1 MTTMADFLMMTRKY
15 EGIIILNTIG
25 KDEAIDKMINRV
37 GKTIEDEGGKL
48 EQIDRLGR
56 KEFAYPSN
64 KLAAGFYVNYFFE
77 AEPSAIERIRNA
89 LKLNDEV
96 HVQHYQLIAA

>member
-1 MTTMADFLMMTRKY
+1 MKRKY
-15 EGIIILNTIG
+15 EGVIILNTIG

-37 GKTIEDEGGKL
+37 GETIEAQGGKL

-64 KLAAGFYVNYFFE
+64 KISAGFYVNYYFE
-77 AEPSAIERIRNA
+77 AAPADLENIRST
-89 LKLNDEV
+89 LKLSEDV
-96 HVQHYQLIAA
+96 HVQHYQVKAA

>member
-1 MTTMADFLMMTRKY
+1 MKRKY
-15 EGIIILNTIG
+15 EGIIILKTIG

-37 GKTIEDEGGKL
+37 GETIEAEGGRL

-64 KLAAGFYVNYFFE
+64 KLAAGYYVNYYFE
-77 AEPSAIERIRNA
+77 AEPSAIAKIRDV
-89 LKLNDEV
+89 LKLNGDV
-96 HVQHYQLIAA
+96 HVQHYQVA

>member
-1 MTTMADFLMMTRKY
+1 MNRKY
-15 EGIIILNTIG
+15 EGVIILNTVG

-37 GKTIEDEGGKL
+37 GKIIETEGGKL

-64 KLAAGFYVNYFFE
+64 KISAGFYVNYFFE
-77 AEPSAIERIRNA
+77 ADPSSVEKIRSA
-89 LKLNDEV
+89 LKLNDDV
-96 HVQHYQLIAA
+96 HVQHYQVLAA

>member
-1 MTTMADFLMMTRKY
+1 MKRKY

-37 GKTIEDEGGKL
+37 GETIEAQGGKL

-64 KLAAGFYVNYFFE
+64 KIAAGFYVNYFFE
-77 AEPSAIERIRNA
+77 AEPQDLEKIRVA

-96 HVQHYQLIAA
+96 HVQHYQVLAA